1 MDLIN
6 NDQVPIGFSMA
17 LAKDMNA
24 LTAFSNMDKEEKKS
38 VVNHSRS
45 IQSKREMQQ
54 YVSSLADSTHSSF
67 L

>member
-24 LTAFSNMDKEEKKS
+24 LTAFSNMNKEEKQT
-38 VVNHSRS
+38 VVNHSKS
-45 IQSKREMQQ
+45 IQSKQEMQQ

-67 L
+67 R